1 MRTYLFWWWH
11 HYTLLFISSQAYVPK
26 CHIYKP
32 PGFEPAD
39 DDKPHIALANIRQR
53 LKMMCRGEMK
63 IMQREG
69 KGTVVR
75 LIIPDKS
82 R

>member
-1 MRTYLFWWWH
+1 M
-11 HYTLLFISSQAYVPK
+11 LLNNRMN
-26 CHIYKP
+26 
-32 PGFEPAD
+32 EPAD

-53 LKMMCRGEMK
+53 LEMMCRGEMT

-69 KGTVVR
+69 GGTVVR